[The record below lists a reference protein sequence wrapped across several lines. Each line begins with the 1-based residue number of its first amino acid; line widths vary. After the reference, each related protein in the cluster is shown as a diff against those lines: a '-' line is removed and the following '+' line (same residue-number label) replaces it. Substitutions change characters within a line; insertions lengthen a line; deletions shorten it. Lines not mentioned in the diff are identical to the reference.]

1 MFFVVFFLFCIFISA
16 YLSSPSG
23 ILNSIA
29 YGKIEEEPM
38 GNSALSAMRFL
49 TTQTARV
56 QKKYETPPKQLGKSP
71 YNVSSEIGVDSVTL
85 FYQFPLL
92 DKVKSILT
100 LKLEPQ
106 PVSNLVDTF
115 GVNTPA
121 IEQNEDGFAF
131 NKPNNLED
139 FNLVLHEF
147 KQGSFSINEKG
158 EVGVDYAK
166 LVHNSLPFSTPIAA
180 HILNE
185 LTRIGRDGY
194 VERVQAVLNF
204 VQFIPYGQPEFN
216 VQNFYF
222 HGLALPPESLVL
234 NYSDCDSK
242 SILFA
247 SILAHF
253 IDYSNIILVLCEVA
267 EKDGQIENHMMVGVR
282 GLKISGGQTVEV
294 DNEHFHLLE
303 TTSPCSIGA
312 WHWDVFHLK
321 GVIHLLK

>member
-1 MFFVVFFLFCIFISA
+1 
-16 YLSSPSG
+16 
-23 ILNSIA
+23 
-29 YGKIEEEPM
+29 M

-194 VERVQAVLNF
+194 VERVQAVLN
-204 VQFIPYGQPEFN
+204 
-216 VQNFYF
+216 
-222 HGLALPPESLVL
+222 
-234 NYSDCDSK
+234 
-242 SILFA
+242 
-247 SILAHF
+247 
-253 IDYSNIILVLCEVA
+253 
-267 EKDGQIENHMMVGVR
+267 
-282 GLKISGGQTVEV
+282 
-294 DNEHFHLLE
+294 
-303 TTSPCSIGA
+303 
-312 WHWDVFHLK
+312 
-321 GVIHLLK
+321 